1 LLNKSHCS
9 QRLQESDR
17 LKQLFKS
24 QTRDAVFLIIY
35 KKGVDAVARR
45 RPVMSEELKYEL
57 AAELGVQ
64 DLVRREGWG
73 SVSSRQCGNLVTKAI
88 ERAERSLRKES

>member
-1 LLNKSHCS
+1 
-9 QRLQESDR
+9 
-17 LKQLFKS
+17 
-24 QTRDAVFLIIY
+24 
-35 KKGVDAVARR
+35 VARR

-88 ERAERSLRKES
+88 ERANRTLRKES

>member
-1 LLNKSHCS
+1 M
-9 QRLQESDR
+9 
-17 LKQLFKS
+17 
-24 QTRDAVFLIIY
+24 
-35 KKGVDAVARR
+35 ARR

-57 AAELGVQ
+57 AAELGVL

-88 ERAERSLRKES
+88 ERAERTLRKES

>member
-1 LLNKSHCS
+1 
-9 QRLQESDR
+9 
-17 LKQLFKS
+17 
-24 QTRDAVFLIIY
+24 
-35 KKGVDAVARR
+35 
-45 RPVMSEELKYEL
+45 MSEELKYEL

-88 ERAERSLRKES
+88 ERANRTLRKES

>member
-1 LLNKSHCS
+1 MA
-9 QRLQESDR
+9 R
-17 LKQLFKS
+17 
-24 QTRDAVFLIIY
+24 
-35 KKGVDAVARR
+35 RR
-45 RPVMSEELKYEL
+45 RPVMSEELKSEL